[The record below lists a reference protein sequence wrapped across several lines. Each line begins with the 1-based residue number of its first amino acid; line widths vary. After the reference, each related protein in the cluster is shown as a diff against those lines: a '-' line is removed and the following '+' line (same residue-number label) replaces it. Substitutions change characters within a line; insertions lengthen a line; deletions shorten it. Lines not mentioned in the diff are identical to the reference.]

1 MTTTDTSARTV
12 AAPHRTPRPWGR
24 WVLTAFAFPPSGYL
38 ATLLVGRV
46 DAPLPALVGGAV
58 TGAGIGAA
66 QGALLRRRGVPVGWV
81 PATAAGL
88 GAGLALGAAAVSYR
102 TDLSS
107 LAVMGAVT
115 GLAVGAAQGAA
126 LGGSARTA
134 LWSLATAALWPLG
147 WAVTTL
153 AGIPVEEQFT
163 NFGITGAL
171 TVAAVQSV
179 LVGALVPDRTGS
191 R

>member
-1 MTTTDTSARTV
+1 
-12 AAPHRTPRPWGR
+12 
-24 WVLTAFAFPPSGYL
+24 
-38 ATLLVGRV
+38 
-46 DAPLPALVGGAV
+46 
-58 TGAGIGAA
+58 
-66 QGALLRRRGVPVGWV
+66 V

-107 LAVMGAVT
+107 LAVMGVVT
-115 GLAVGAAQGAA
+115 GLAVGAAQGAVA
-126 LGGSARTA
+126 GGAARRTA
-134 LWSLATAALWPLG
+134 GERASGATSVALWALATAALWPLG

-171 TVAAVQSV
+171 TVAAIQSV
-179 LVGALVPDRTGS
+179 LVGALVPDRTGA